1 MFHVQWIHTA
11 EVNFRHTLNL
21 NNPLNNNLPVL
32 MQPTIKLSE
41 NSQIDY
47 LDESSEKIL
56 QKNFNTFMKFSIPQ
70 QF

>member
-1 MFHVQWIHTA
+1 MKFEQQP
-11 EVNFRHTLNL
+11 EENFNFEKLSNPILN
-21 NNPLNNNLPVL
+21 LNNNLPVL

-41 NSQIDY
+41 NAQIDY

>member
-1 MFHVQWIHTA
+1 
-11 EVNFRHTLNL
+11 
-21 NNPLNNNLPVL
+21 

-41 NSQIDY
+41 NAQIDY

>member
-1 MFHVQWIHTA
+1 MKFEQQP
-11 EVNFRHTLNL
+11 EENFNFEKLSNPILN
-21 NNPLNNNLPVL
+21 LNNNLPVL